1 MRFFISDVFADS
13 RYSGNQLAT
22 FLDCAGLSRKE
33 MQAIAR
39 EVNFS
44 ETTFVLSDEEKDGGY
59 EVRIFTPK
67 SELPFAG
74 HPTLGT
80 AFVIRNEV
88 IRRKVK
94 RVVLRLGVGDVPVTF
109 AGDGLAWMRQ
119 PRPEFGRAYDA
130 KPVAR
135 MLSLNEDEI
144 DPDFPILEVSTGVP
158 FLIVP
163 LCSRVSLGRIKV
175 DAECMSGLLS
185 NAWAQAP
192 LVFAKGGQEK
202 GQDLSVRVFPILH
215 GITEDAATGSGNG
228 CLAAYLSRTK
238 YLGSEKVDAI
248 VGQGYELG
256 RPSTLHLRASPMKA
270 GIKVEVGGKV
280 QKVAEGTWPA

>member
-13 RYSGNQLAT
+13 RYRGNQLAT
-22 FLDCAGLSRKE
+22 FLDCADLSGKE

-44 ETTFVLSDEEKDGGY
+44 ETTFVVSNEERDGCY
-59 EVRIFTPK
+59 DVRIFTPK

-88 IRRKVK
+88 IKRKAK
-94 RVVLRLGVGDVPVTF
+94 RIVLRLGVGEVPVTF
-109 AGDGLAWMRQ
+109 ADDGLAWMRQ
-119 PRPEFGRAYDA
+119 PPPEFGRTYDA
-130 KPVAR
+130 KPIAD
-135 MLSLNEDEI
+135 MLSLKADEI
-144 DPDFPILEVSTGVP
+144 DANCPILEVSTGVP

-163 LCSRVSLGRIKV
+163 LGEKDSMGKIKV
-175 DAECMSGLLS
+175 DAECMSDLLS

-202 GQDLSVRVFPILH
+202 GQDLSVRVFPALH
-215 GITEDAATGSGNG
+215 GIAEDAATGSGNG
-228 CLAAYLSRTK
+228 CLAAYLSRTR
-238 YLGSEKVDAI
+238 YLGSEKVDAT
-248 VGQGYELG
+248 VGQGYEMG
-256 RPSTLHLRASPMKA
+256 RPSTLHLRASPTKL

-280 QKVAEGTWPA
+280 QSVAEGTWPV